1 MQNYVK
7 TVHAG
12 ESGDEQFCA
21 VHLINEG
28 VTVDQRSASI
38 FFRGTEAVKSY
49 LCRLSDPDVTNSD
62 FTTCETS
69 MNYACTV
76 LNELVVFFVQSSKEK
91 LCHRLGSATVVTTDC
106 TLLFCGWHFWN
117 SLVVRAPLG

>member
-49 LCRLSDPDVTNSD
+49 LCRLSDPDITNSD

-69 MNYACTV
+69 IECLDYTCMHC
-76 LNELVVFFVQSSKEK
+76 SK
-91 LCHRLGSATVVTTDC
+91 
-106 TLLFCGWHFWN
+106 
-117 SLVVRAPLG
+117 